1 MNTEDIQN
9 YKNQLIEQRDK
20 LAGQVNENQSQ
31 TFSYDRENMQDPV
44 DAAVSDR
51 EQTILLSISESERTL
66 LDQIDEALQRIE
78 LGGYGECMNCGQTI
92 GEARLRA
99 VPYARYCIN
108 CQDLLERGL
117 LDEAEVAA
125 A

>member
-9 YKNQLIEQRDK
+9 YKNLLLQQRDQ
-20 LAGQVNENQSQ
+20 LAEQINDNQSQ
-31 TFSYDRENMQDPV
+31 TFGIDRENMQDPV
-44 DAAVSDR
+44 DVAVNDR

-66 LDQIDEALQRIE
+66 IDQVDEALQRIE

-92 GEARLRA
+92 TDARLKA

-117 LDEAEVAA
+117 LDEVEVA
-125 A
+125 